1 LGICSSE
8 AYCVGAAGSSEECGI
23 TLTDVEDSPLPN
35 PVSHYLP
42 LYLWECNIRT
52 NKGFNSALNQVD
64 EFYTPS
70 LQHTLYTSR
79 CQHLLVLP
87 LGAHQTL
94 SVV

>member
-1 LGICSSE
+1 MVHRLGICSSE

-64 EFYTPS
+64 EFYSTHPHS
-70 LQHTLYTSR
+70 NTLCILADVNIYS
-79 CQHLLVLP
+79 CYH
-87 LGAHQTL
+87 
-94 SVV
+94 